1 MVCADVNR
9 RGTRERTMPAQA
21 LVGDDAKR
29 IDIGLRCGM
38 LALRLLRG
46 NVLRGAHHH
55 AILRDLLLISGVGDA
70 EIGDLHLAGIGHHDV
85 RRFHVAV
92 DHAMRMRDEQATRG
106 LDENRQQTGRFHR
119 AVLLV
124 EQVGQRLA
132 GHVLHNE
139 EADAVMF
146 VIFEQR
152 SDIRVCKIGGI
163 MRFRTQ
169 TKQFGLL
176 RDP

>member
-1 MVCADVNR
+1 
-9 RGTRERTMPAQA
+9 
-21 LVGDDAKR
+21 
-29 IDIGLRCGM
+29 
-38 LALRLLRG
+38 
-46 NVLRGAHHH
+46 
-55 AILRDLLLISGVGDA
+55 
-70 EIGDLHLAGIGHHDV
+70 
-85 RRFHVAV
+85 
-92 DHAMRMRDEQATRG
+92 MRMRDEQATRG
-106 LDENRQQTGRFHR
+106 LDENRQQTGRSHR

-124 EQVGQRLA
+124 EQLGQRLA

-169 TKQFGLL
+169 AKQLGLL
-176 RDP
+176 RDAQVAAQRLNGHGTTQLDIIAFPYFAHATLGQTASNL